1 MHVSSENR
9 PENDNGSLWTDL
21 PWLRRTLVF
30 GLLGPLLG
38 VFELLAYEAALGGFG
53 QMLPI
58 VMGVVFV
65 FGLLASV
72 VTGLV
77 DGVLSRIL
85 PIPFR
90 ASLAALAGAVL
101 AIGPPSVLFGPMPLE
116 SSMAVGV
123 VGALNMA
130 ACSLLS
136 HKYRGSP
143 SAIRG

>member
-9 PENDNGSLWTDL
+9 RENDNGSLWTDF
-21 PWLRRTLVF
+21 PWLRRTLIF
-30 GLLGPLLG
+30 ALLGPLLPI
-38 VFELLAYEAALGGFG
+38 FELLAFEAAFGGFG

-58 VMGVVFV
+58 IMGVVFV

-72 VTGLV
+72 VTGV
-77 DGVLSRIL
+77 IDGMLSRAL
-85 PIPFR
+85 PISLR
-90 ASLAALAGAVL
+90 SSLAALVGALL
-101 AIGPPSVLFGPMPLE
+101 AIGPPAVLLGPMPLE
-116 SSMAVGV
+116 SSMAVGI

-143 SAIRG
+143 SA